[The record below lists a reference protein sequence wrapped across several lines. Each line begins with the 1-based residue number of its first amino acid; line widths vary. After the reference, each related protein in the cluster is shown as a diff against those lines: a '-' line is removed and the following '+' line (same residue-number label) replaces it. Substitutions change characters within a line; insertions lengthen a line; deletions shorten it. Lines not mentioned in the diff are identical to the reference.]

1 MQKELLLIFIKNP
14 ESGKAKSRLAATL
27 GPEKALYIYKQ
38 LLYHTRQISQKLPV
52 ALALYYSDFIPAVDE
67 WDSELYIKMVQSGA
81 DLGEKMK
88 RAFQEQFT
96 QGYNRV
102 CIIGSDCFELTSDI
116 ILEAF
121 AKLEEHDVV
130 IGPAADGG
138 YYLLGM
144 KYLQPNL
151 FQGKNW
157 STDSVLKD
165 TLADIKQSGL
175 SVALLP
181 SLTDVDEE
189 KDLPAVG
196 LIF

>member
-27 GPEKALYIYKQ
+27 GPVKALKIYKQ
-38 LLYHTRQISQKLPV
+38 LLYHTRKITEKLPV
-52 ALALYYSDFIPAVDE
+52 ALALYYSDFIPVVDE
-67 WDSELYIKMVQSGA
+67 WDNGLYIKQVQSGA
-81 DLGEKMK
+81 DLGEKMR
-88 RAFQEQFT
+88 RAFQEQFA
-96 QGYNRV
+96 QGYNRI

-116 ILEAF
+116 LLEAF

-144 KYLQPNL
+144 KELQPNL
-151 FQGKNW
+151 FQGKSW
-157 STDSVLKD
+157 STDSVLQE

-181 SLTDVDEE
+181 TLTDVDEE
-189 KDLPAVG
+189 KDLPAIG